1 MAKVPE
7 ANRVVW
13 NASKRAAYAKYLG
26 VDLTGYD
33 VHHIIPREYGG
44 TNDYSNLIPLA
55 VSDHRTVTSWWVI
68 TKRKCSKL
76 DNSPF
81 SVYTIQI

>member
-1 MAKVPE
+1 MKKVLSFFLSFSLLFVMSSTAFAAE
-7 ANRVVW
+7 NTAN
-13 NASKRAAYAKYLG
+13 AKYLG

-55 VSDHRTVTSWWVI
+55 VSDHRTVTSWWV
-68 TKRKCSKL
+68 
-76 DNSPF
+76 N
-81 SVYTIQI
+81 Y

>member
-1 MAKVPE
+1 MAVF
-7 ANRVVW
+7 RVERNKGYTVMS
-13 NASKRAAYAKYLG
+13 NHHLG

-55 VSDHRTVTSWWVI
+55 VSDHRTVTSWWV
-68 TKRKCSKL
+68 
-76 DNSPF
+76 N
-81 SVYTIQI
+81 Y